1 MTTTELNDPL
11 GLLRAKLLTQEVII
25 GKERALKALQQ
36 GKLSA
41 VLLARNCPETMR
53 ADVEYYAKLTK
64 TPFVILEQSNEEVG
78 ILCKKNFLISIVGIV
93 AA

>member
-25 GKERALKALQQ
+25 GKERVLKALQQ

-41 VLLARNCPETMR
+41 VLLAHNCPETMR
-53 ADVEYYAKLTK
+53 TDVEYYAKLTK
-64 TPFVILEQSNEEVG
+64 TPFVVLEQNNEEMG
-78 ILCKKNFLISIVGIV
+78 ILCKKNFLISIVGVV